1 VPLLRALYHDDGAV
15 HLGGRSHVEV
25 QRFAVLRWC
34 KNWGAGER
42 RLQLIKRLLGLNG
55 PGESLVFLQ
64 EPIEGQAFLAE
75 PRNEAA
81 QGGKAP
87 QHLLDPL
94 EVLNRTHSF
103 EGYNLFGVDLD
114 ASMGDDVS

>member
-1 VPLLRALYHDDGAV
+1 VPLLCALYHDDGAV

-25 QRFAVLRWC
+25 QRFVVLRWC

-42 RLQLIKRLLGLNG
+42 RLQLIKRLLGLDG